1 MPEKTLKEKYL
12 WGMALVLFVA
22 ACGVKWF
29 YLAQQHYYIRLD
41 AEALG
46 AYDIA
51 KTFPLEMLLRRL
63 FLGCDYNLGSAR
75 PFFTNLL
82 YILTYKGFGYEPRVV
97 LTLGILVGSLLIPL
111 YFLAAAALVNVE
123 VALSA
128 SVILTWMPHY
138 VYPCMALNTVI
149 PGILFITGALLAAVR
164 YHKGGGIGFL
174 YLSGCLASMSVFC
187 RFENVLLLPAFV
199 GYEWLFD
206 KKGRFSSKFVYG
218 LLCAGSGFFI
228 LCCDYRCRGNPF
240 FAMQWQSWTMSQP
253 QNAVPRVPMTMA
265 IEVVWGFLRTLLG
278 LGPLPW
284 VAAVAGMILMI
295 KRYKFRALCL
305 FLGALI
311 LPLFL
316 AYKINMGTLDR
327 AGESCFLLFPLIALS
342 LGLEC
347 VRGFF
352 SGLGRRRLFGIA
364 AVGLVAV
371 FFVFSCHPASVRPL
385 NGRWYYPPKLMRL
398 TEALKGIPATSVLY
412 IDNVVS
418 QPPEFQAMEV
428 LPYVNRN
435 PQKYVSGI
443 GGRGGIDPEEK
454 EYYLLTM
461 EGFLGKLPKEDVVK
475 VRDYRAFG
483 YEGLVLYR
491 VTRSREGK

>member
-1 MPEKTLKEKYL
+1 MFEEKLKGKYL
-12 WGMALVLFVA
+12 WGMAVVLFVA

-51 KTFPLEMLLRRL
+51 KTFKLETLLNRL
-63 FLGCDYNLGSAR
+63 FIVGDLPLGSCR

-97 LTLGILVGSLLIPL
+97 LTLGILVGSLLVPL
-111 YFLAAAALVNVE
+111 YFLTVAALVNAE
-123 VALSA
+123 VALAA

-138 VYPCMALNTVI
+138 VYPSIALNTVI

-164 YHKGGGIGFL
+164 YHKDGGIGFL

-187 RFENVLLLPAFV
+187 RYENAFFPLVFV

-218 LLCAGSGFFI
+218 LLCAGSSFFI
-228 LCCDYRCRGNPF
+228 LYCNFRVHGDPFYMIRAELVNALHRPDYSGPIPLKAA
-240 FAMQWQSWTMSQP
+240 FA
-253 QNAVPRVPMTMA
+253 
-265 IEVVWGFLRTLLG
+265 VVWELLRRLLSPLFWAAAGAGLIFMVRRHKLKAAGF
-278 LGPLPW
+278 
-284 VAAVAGMILMI
+284 
-295 KRYKFRALCL
+295 
-305 FLGALI
+305 FLGVSV

-316 AYKINMGTLDR
+316 TYRVSENTLNFD
-327 AGESCFLLFPLIALS
+327 ENYFFLLALIAIP
-342 LGLEC
+342 LGLELA
-347 VRGFF
+347 RIFF
-352 SGLGRRRLFGIA
+352 AGLGRRRLFGIA

-418 QPPEFQAMEV
+418 QPSEFYAMEV
-428 LPYVNRN
+428 LPYLNRN